1 MSKKK
6 IKPRKF
12 LFFATFFYGLLFW
25 VLLLLTSTF
34 TITAVAT
41 YDPENKPLA
50 TYFVIAILA
59 IATIGVAVIR
69 NVRRKSLAL
78 RLPIVPDNIPYTA
91 DELKHY
97 VGLNEADTT
106 DGAFADAYYDMC
118 NAYRAMAKSKMV
130 QIILSSEKNTELRS
144 AVKNYITTAETKLG
158 LRRCPVM
165 HLQQEVPILLGCD
178 RSTYYLYPHF
188 VLRVAGKKDIT
199 AFSYAK
205 FDLGFSEGS
214 CILGYN
220 ERIPRDADV
229 IGTAYEYTNKDGS
242 PDMRVKDNPSSPII
256 RAAHI
261 DSDDYDIHYQ
271 FSNFGTT
278 EDFYNKFDSFADK
291 AIQTENMKTA
301 AAKVVDVISKEGI
314 EVLTEEAVSEKPSKE
329 KSKSEVKQTAIPA
342 DPYKELAS
350 LIGLDSVKAEIKTLA
365 NLVQVQQA
373 REKEGLKNAA
383 MSYHL
388 VFTGNP
394 GTGKTTIARIIAA
407 IYRDLGILKKG
418 HLVETD
424 RSGLVAGY
432 LGQTAIKTNEVI
444 DEALDGVLF
453 IDEAY
458 SLSEEQD
465 SYGKEAIA
473 TLLKRMEDDRER
485 LVVILAG
492 YTEEMKRFI
501 STNPGLE
508 SRFNR
513 YIDFPDYTE
522 EELLQIFLKQVEKYE
537 YQLTD
542 EALAMVKATI
552 HTNFVTK
559 DEQFG
564 NARFIR
570 NLFEKILANQANRL
584 AKEDGLSADKL
595 RLITDMDCNL

>member
-97 VGLNEADTT
+97 VGLNEADIT

-144 AVKNYITTAETKLG
+144 AVKNYITTAETKLE

-205 FDLGFSEGS
+205 FDIGFTEGS

-242 PDMRVKDNPSSPII
+242 PDMRVKDNPSRPII
-256 RAAHI
+256 KTADI
-261 DSDDYDIHYQ
+261 LSDDYDIHYQ
-271 FSNFGTT
+271 FSNFGTA
-278 EDFYNKFDSFADK
+278 EDFYNKFDLFADK

-501 STNPGLE
+501 STNPGFE

-522 EELLQIFLKQVEKYE
+522 EELLQVFLKQVEKYE